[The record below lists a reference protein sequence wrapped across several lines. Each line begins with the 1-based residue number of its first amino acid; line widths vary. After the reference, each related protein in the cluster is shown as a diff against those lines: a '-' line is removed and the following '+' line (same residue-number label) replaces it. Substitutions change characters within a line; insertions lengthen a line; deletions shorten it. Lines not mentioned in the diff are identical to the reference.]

1 MAEWKLYEDT
11 YVFQGRCLRIMVCR
25 LGRKGSWH
33 VTCKE
38 ARLAQVQLMDQD
50 AQQACNEAIGM
61 VGDRLGWLARGWIKD
76 LKGVTALVLDDLD
89 SARTSS

>member
-1 MAEWKLYEDT
+1 
-11 YVFQGRCLRIMVCR
+11 
-25 LGRKGSWH
+25 
-33 VTCKE
+33 
-38 ARLAQVQLMDQD
+38 MDQD